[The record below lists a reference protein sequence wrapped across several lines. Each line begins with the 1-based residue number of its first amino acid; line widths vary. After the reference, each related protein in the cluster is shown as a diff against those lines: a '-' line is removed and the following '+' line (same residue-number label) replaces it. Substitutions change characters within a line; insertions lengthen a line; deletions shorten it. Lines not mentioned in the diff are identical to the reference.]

1 MKPGAVVR
9 VVQSKRLPD
18 NPPLHLGQFGL
29 VVDFYT
35 HPLFQKGHETDLTQ
49 GSWYTVMV
57 GGKLER
63 FRDDYLELT

>member
-1 MKPGAVVR
+1 MRPGAVVR

-18 NPPLHLGQFGL
+18 DPALPVGQFGL
-29 VVDFYT
+29 VVAFYT
-35 HPLFQKGHETDLTQ
+35 HPLFQKGYETDLTQ
-49 GSWYTVMV
+49 GNWYTVMV